1 MSFIKRIFVLIIE
14 FFQVI
19 FLSLLGIYSREKR
32 TKAMNIIGS
41 WNKFIYAFLFVFVTF
56 VYIYGVAFSI
66 HVLNYMVTH
75 K

>member
-1 MSFIKRIFVLIIE
+1 MFLIKKIWTIAIE
-14 FFQVI
+14 FIQVI

-41 WNKFIYAFLFVFVTF
+41 WNKFIYAFLVIFITF
-56 VYIYGVAFSI
+56 LYIYGVAFSI
-66 HVLNYMVTH
+66 HVLNYMTTH